1 MVLSTIYFV
10 RTIKNQRRHTWDST
24 KHEVLFI
31 VGIVI
36 LTYALKL
43 SIRFYFLMV
52 DKEPYID
59 NILNAVQFLL
69 SQYLPIFFWNY
80 FKKPTD
86 CFQPYNDMQPAH
98 FSIFQLRSR
107 SNNSYISSM
116 IQLEGDEDEDDMDLI
131 HSSSSQDNDRS
142 CITQNQDASRFINQ
156 QQFQDK
162 NTKDNKNYNNS
173 QSTSSHSSYSGTNVN
188 KSYQSKSFSQKIK
201 K

>member
-59 NILNAVQFLL
+59 NILNAVASTFLYIL
-69 SQYLPIFFWNY
+69 TEKQI
-80 FKKPTD
+80 K
-86 CFQPYNDMQPAH
+86 Q
-98 FSIFQLRSR
+98 QLYKQHDIIR
-107 SNNSYISSM
+107 
-116 IQLEGDEDEDDMDLI
+116 G
-131 HSSSSQDNDRS
+131 
-142 CITQNQDASRFINQ
+142 
-156 QQFQDK
+156 
-162 NTKDNKNYNNS
+162 
-173 QSTSSHSSYSGTNVN
+173 G
-188 KSYQSKSFSQKIK
+188 
-201 K
+201 